1 MPNLA
6 SSDVTL
12 TVDAATKA
20 IGEKNRRICNVTLAF
35 GDGAKT
41 YPANGV
47 PLPAKGNFGMPRG
60 NIESLDI
67 FDAGGSLAILS
78 YDKTHHT
85 IRMVHPTQQTAG
97 TGNRDGVEY
106 ASGTDA
112 VAAQTLK
119 ARVVGF

>member
-1 MPNLA
+1 MVALA

-12 TVDAATKA
+12 TIDPATRVT
-20 IGEKNRRICNVTLAF
+20 GEKNRRICNVTIAF
-35 GDGAKT
+35 GDGVKT
-41 YPANGV
+41 YPVNGV
-47 PLPAKGNFGMPRG
+47 PLPAKGNFGVPRG

-67 FDAGGSLAILS
+67 FDSGASLAILS

-106 ASGTDA
+106 GVGDA
-112 VAAQTLK
+112 PVAQTLK
-119 ARVVGF
+119 ARVIGF